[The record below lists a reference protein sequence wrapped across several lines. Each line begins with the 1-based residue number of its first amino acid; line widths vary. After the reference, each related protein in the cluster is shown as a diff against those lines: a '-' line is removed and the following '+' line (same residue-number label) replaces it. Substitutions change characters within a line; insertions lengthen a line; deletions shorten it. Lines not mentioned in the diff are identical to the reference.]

1 MKLQKTKKSFST
13 SVVQMVLTLATIGF
27 VSCSSGSDDPA
38 PTQPPVDVI
47 AADASTIDFS
57 NEQQTIRGFG
67 AATAF
72 RLESPLNNSD
82 MDLLFGNNQGQIG
95 LSILRIRV
103 ASDDV
108 PAERSVELNHALAAK
123 ARGAIVVASPWSPP
137 VRMKTNNNL
146 VGGSLKTSSYAEY
159 ATYLNDFSK
168 YMRANNAPLYA
179 ISMQN
184 EPDIVVT
191 YESCDWT
198 PVQITDFLKNNGAAI
213 SDTKLIAAES
223 FNFNKNTSDP
233 FLNDAA
239 AAANVSIVGGH
250 IYGSG
255 LDDYPLAKSKGK
267 EVWMTEHLVLE
278 TTWDAVLGTAK
289 EIHDCMAT
297 ANFNA
302 YIWWYGKRYYG
313 SVGDDGI
320 VTKRGYVMSNYAKF
334 IRPGYVR
341 IGATKNPKSSVFVS
355 AYKGEGKTI
364 IVVVNTGNDITNQQF
379 AFKNTTVASVTPYVT
394 SETVNLGK
402 QAIVNVNASIGA
414 FSYSLPAK
422 SVTTFVSN

>member
-1 MKLQKTKKSFST
+1 MNLQKTKNSFST
-13 SVVQMVLTLATIGF
+13 RIGKIVFALTTIGF
-27 VSCSSGSDDPA
+27 AISCSSSSEDPA
-38 PTQPPVDVI
+38 PTPPVDVI
-47 AADASTIDFS
+47 AADASIIDFS
-57 NEQQTIRGFG
+57 SEQQTIRGFG

-72 RLESPLNNSD
+72 RLETPLNNSD

-108 PAERSVELNHALAAK
+108 PTERAVELNHALAAK
-123 ARGAIVVASPWSPP
+123 ARGAIIVASPWSPP

-146 VGGSLKTSSYAEY
+146 VAGSLKTSSYAEY

-198 PVQITDFLKNNGAAI
+198 PTQITEFLKNNGAAI

-223 FNFNKNTSDP
+223 FNFNKNTSNP

-255 LDDYPLAKSKGK
+255 LEDYPLAKSKGK
-267 EVWMTEHLVLE
+267 EVWMTEHLELE

-289 EIHDCMAT
+289 EIHECLAT

-302 YIWWYGKRYYG
+302 YIWWYAKRYYG
-313 SVGDDGI
+313 PVGDDGV

-341 IGATKNPKSSVFVS
+341 VGATKNPKSTVFVS
-355 AYKGEGKTI
+355 AYKGDGKTI

-379 AFKNTTVASVTPYVT
+379 AFKNTTVTSVTPYVT
-394 SETVNLGK
+394 SETVNLVK
-402 QAIVNVNASIGA
+402 QAVVNVNASIGA